1 MALCFISHLNRISMA
16 VAGDERIMK
25 QFSIAPEKMG
35 AIYSAFLLVYTL
47 CMIPGG
53 FFIDRFGARTAL
65 RDVSFPA
72 SAGEIVAVIGPTA
85 AAKTRRRSKL
95 HEEHEEHV
103 NHERWLIT
111 YADMITL
118 LMVLFIV
125 LYSISQV
132 DLAKFRRLK
141 EGVAGGFGGP
151 AAAGALSGGAGPLQ
165 GGGGVFDSGLHG
177 TQAVTSAQ
185 AAQAAQLPAAE

>member
-1 MALCFISHLNRISMA
+1 MA
-16 VAGDERIMK
+16 
-25 QFSIAPEKMG
+25 
-35 AIYSAFLLVYTL
+35 
-47 CMIPGG
+47 
-53 FFIDRFGARTAL
+53 
-65 RDVSFPA
+65 
-72 SAGEIVAVIGPTA
+72 TA
-85 AAKTRRRSKL
+85 AAKGHRRSKL

-151 AAAGALSGGAGPLQ
+151 AAAGALSGGAGPLE
-165 GGGGVFDSGLHG
+165 GGGGEAGGGDAVPFD
-177 TQAVTSAQ
+177 
-185 AAQAAQLPAAE
+185 QLPQHGGGPGGRKLPVG

>member
-1 MALCFISHLNRISMA
+1 MAN
-16 VAGDERIMK
+16 
-25 QFSIAPEKMG
+25 
-35 AIYSAFLLVYTL
+35 
-47 CMIPGG
+47 
-53 FFIDRFGARTAL
+53 
-65 RDVSFPA
+65 
-72 SAGEIVAVIGPTA
+72 A
-85 AAKTRRRSKL
+85 AAKGHRRSKL

-141 EGVAGGFGGP
+141 EGTAGGFGGP
-151 AAAGALSGGAGPLQ
+151 AAAGALSGGAGPLE
-165 GGGGVFDSGLHG
+165 GGGGIFDAGLNGTEALYFRGTPPGPPALGPGCSGG
-177 TQAVTSAQ
+177 AGRRPGPCRRRP
-185 AAQAAQLPAAE
+185 PAAFRPPRGATGDPAQSRQGRAGRHRQVPAGVAGVSSSPS

>member
-1 MALCFISHLNRISMA
+1 MA
-16 VAGDERIMK
+16 
-25 QFSIAPEKMG
+25 
-35 AIYSAFLLVYTL
+35 
-47 CMIPGG
+47 
-53 FFIDRFGARTAL
+53 TA
-65 RDVSFPA
+65 
-72 SAGEIVAVIGPTA
+72 TA
-85 AAKTRRRSKL
+85 KARRSKL

-151 AAAGALSGGAGPLQ
+151 AVAGALFGGAGPLLS
-165 GGGGVFDSGLHG
+165 GCGGVHSGPLGPVALTAAHA
-177 TQAVTSAQ
+177 TQAALV
-185 AAQAAQLPAAE
+185 

>member
-1 MALCFISHLNRISMA
+1 MA
-16 VAGDERIMK
+16 
-25 QFSIAPEKMG
+25 
-35 AIYSAFLLVYTL
+35 
-47 CMIPGG
+47 
-53 FFIDRFGARTAL
+53 
-65 RDVSFPA
+65 
-72 SAGEIVAVIGPTA
+72 TA
-85 AAKTRRRSKL
+85 AAKTHRRSKL

-151 AAAGALSGGAGPLQ
+151 AAAGALAGGAGPLE

-185 AAQAAQLPAAE
+185 AAQAALADAQARAAGARRPRSVPQGAQQNTQHRLGTDRPGH